1 MIENNSRKED
11 CSGIGT
17 IFSIADDRTFTD
29 ENTTGSWS
37 VENDNFLVN
46 NSFQIPFVVDIKI
59 LVMFVDITGVPY
71 LRIYEQY

>member
-11 CSGIGT
+11 YSGIGT

-29 ENTTGSWS
+29 ESTTGSWS

-46 NSFQIPFVVDIKI
+46 NSFQIPFVVNINI
-59 LVMFVDITGVPY
+59 LVMFVDITGVHY